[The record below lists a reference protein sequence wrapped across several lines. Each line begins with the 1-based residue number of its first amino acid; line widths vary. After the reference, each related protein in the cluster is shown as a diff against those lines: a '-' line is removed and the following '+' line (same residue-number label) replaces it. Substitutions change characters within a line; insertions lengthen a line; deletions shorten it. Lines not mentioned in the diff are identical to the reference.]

1 MSRSYKK
8 YAITKDKTDKK
19 GYHRQIRSAIKNKI
33 RSTPIEELDETIIP
47 HQREVQNDYNYC
59 DWKFVCEGDNQ
70 YCSCMKNDGNRNK
83 CKRK

>member
-19 GYHRQIRSAIKNKI
+19 GYHRQVRSAIKNKI
-33 RSTPIEELDETIIP
+33 RSTPIEELDDIIIP
-47 HQREVQNDYNYC
+47 DQSEVVNDYVYS
-59 DWKFVCEGDNQ
+59 DWKSVCEGDEH
-70 YCSCMKNDGNRNK
+70 CWCMRNVGNKNK